1 MLCHC
6 NVQCKPRPRSVR
18 RLTFLLLDNAAEPTA
33 NLAVVERANEE
44 YFRGMGI
51 VAFALVDL
59 AFLLVTG
66 SIGLSMLVHWWRQ
79 NDAGFPTFKL
89 VTHAILQVT
98 SIALWVSFIVTQELA
113 LAWTT
118 FTVITVGQTLG
129 DLVMFASYRSR
140 MSVVGSVPYFAAA
153 RDVLSFRRPAP
164 AVHAIC
170 GAIAWFGMLA
180 ICIAATVTA

>member
-6 NVQCKPRPRSVR
+6 NVQCKLYPRSVR
-18 RLTFLLLDNAAEPTA
+18 RLTILLSSIEAGPTT
-33 NLAVVERANEE
+33 NPAVVECANKE
-44 YFRGMGI
+44 YFRSMGI
-51 VAFALVDL
+51 VAFAFVDL
-59 AFLLVTG
+59 VFLLVTA
-66 SIGLSMLVHWWRQ
+66 SIGLGMLVSWWRQ
-79 NDAGFPTFKL
+79 NDAEFPTFKL

-118 FTVITVGQTLG
+118 FAVITAGQTFG